1 MASDIVRKLSF
12 TFLLLL
18 LYVAAFSQSGDLRG
32 TVFNADDGTSLENV
46 VVRLSGTKLQAASD
60 KNGIYNFGKVK
71 AANYKLVAEAGGFEL
86 YEQSITVKPDKA
98 NNVTIY
104 LKPQIKTMDGV
115 DVNTKRGQKKDSNK
129 VDIGVIKIDPKK
141 EFPRLP
147 SVGGEPDLVQYL
159 QILPGVVSSGDQGGQ
174 LYIRGGSPVMNKML
188 LDGMTIYNPFH
199 SIGLFS
205 VFDGDIMKD
214 IEVHSAAFNVQ
225 YGGRIGAVVDV
236 TTRDG
241 NKKNFAGKASA
252 GPFVAKVIF
261 EGPLKK
267 YKPGEGSSSFLVSY
281 RNSYLNTSAPKLYP
295 YAIKEQGSLPYSFQD
310 FFGKLNITAAGGSKL
325 NFSTFK
331 FSDRVSFPASTNF
344 AWDSWGGNFNF
355 LMLPEGSS
363 SIINGVI
370 GYSSYN
376 MKQLESDQKPRYSS
390 INGFNATINFTYFFS
405 ADEFKYGIETNGFAT
420 DFSTY
425 NSSDRLIQQVNFST
439 ELCLYTK
446 YKRRWK
452 KFLLEPGLRMQY
464 YATLGNASFEP
475 RFQGKYDITSYMRLK
490 FAAGRYSQNLM
501 SAVSDRDVV
510 NLFYGFLSSP
520 EDLPKTFDGKPVAS
534 RLQKSDHL
542 LIGWDM
548 DLNRRSN
555 LSIEAYRKN
564 FGQLTNINRDKIY
577 DNNEKNQDK
586 PEQLRMDYIIEN
598 GYAQGLDFKYVW
610 ENKHWYFWSV
620 YSLTYITRYDGI
632 RTYFPTFDRRHN
644 INLLLSYK
652 HQTNTNRL
660 LFNVRWNLG
669 SGFPFTQTQGFYEKV
684 DFTNGISSNY
694 ATANGT
700 LGIQYAQIGGG
711 RLPWYHRLDI
721 SIDWRHNM
729 KRQQY
734 LNINLGCTN
743 VYDRKNIFYF
753 DRVKY
758 QRVNQLPI
766 LPTLS
771 VAFGW

>member
-1 MASDIVRKLSF
+1 MTTGIHRRLPLTFFFLIICLASIAQ
-12 TFLLLL
+12 T
-18 LYVAAFSQSGDLRG
+18 ADLRG
-32 TVFNADDGTSLENV
+32 TVMSSDDGTSIENV
-46 VVRLSGTKLQAASD
+46 VVKLSGTKLQAASD

-71 AANYKLVAEAGGFEL
+71 IGDYKLIAEVIGFEI
-86 YEQSITVKPDKA
+86 YEQNITVAADRA
-98 NNVTIY
+98 NNVSVY
-104 LKPQIKTMDGV
+104 LKLQIKTLEVV

-129 VDIGVIKIDPKK
+129 VDVGVIKIDPKK

-236 TTRDG
+236 STRDG
-241 NKKNFAGKASA
+241 NKKNFSGKASA

-261 EGPLKK
+261 EGPLKA

-281 RNSYLNTSAPKLYP
+281 RNSYLDQSAPKLYP

-310 FFGKLNITAAGGSKL
+310 FFGKINIAAVGGSKL
-325 NFSTFK
+325 NLSTFK
-331 FSDRVSFPASTNF
+331 FSDRVSFPGSTNF
-344 AWDSWGGNFNF
+344 AWDSYGGNLNF

-370 GYSSYN
+370 GYSSYK
-376 MKQLESDQKPRYSS
+376 MQQLEPDQKARYSS
-390 INGFNATINFTYFFS
+390 IGGFNAAINFTYFFG
-405 ADEFKYGIETNGFAT
+405 ADEFKYGIETNGFST
-420 DFSTY
+420 DFHTY
-425 NSSDRLIQQVNFST
+425 NAADRLIEQVNFST
-439 ELCLYTK
+439 ELCLFTK

-452 KFLLEPGLRMQY
+452 NFLLEPGMRMQY
-464 YATLGNASFEP
+464 YASLGNTSFEP

-490 FAAGRYSQNLM
+490 FAAGHYSQNLM
-501 SAVSDRDVV
+501 SAASDRDVV

-520 EDLPKTFDGKPVAS
+520 EDLPKTFDGKPVTS
-534 RLQKSDHL
+534 RLQKSDHI

-548 DLNRRSN
+548 DLGRKSN
-555 LSIEAYRKN
+555 LSIEAYRKQ

-586 PEQLRMDYIIEN
+586 PEQLRMDYIVEN
-598 GYAQGLDFKYVW
+598 GYAQGLDFKYMW

-620 YSLTYITRYDGI
+620 YSLTYVTRYDGM
-632 RTYFPTFDRRHN
+632 RQYFPTFDRRHN

-652 HQTNTNRL
+652 YQTNKNRV
-660 LFNVRWNLG
+660 LFNARWNIG
-669 SGFPFTQTQGFYEKV
+669 SGFPFTQTQGFYEKL
-684 DFTNGISSNY
+684 DLTNISSNY
-694 ATANGT
+694 TNANGN
-700 LGIQYAQIGGG
+700 LGIQYAQISGG

-729 KRQQY
+729 KKRQY
-734 LNINLGCTN
+734 VNVNLGCTN
-743 VYDRKNIFYF
+743 VYNRPNIFYMN
-753 DRVKY
+753 RVTS

-766 LPTLS
+766 LPSFS
-771 VAFGW
+771 VAWGW